1 MNTIHDFSG
10 RLRRAKQ
17 QIDNSDISDTNKE
30 LIHRFVEF
38 KTAGKVKLPR
48 LSKYYSTL
56 RLLAERHLKGRDFTA
71 LSKEDVISIVADI
84 ERSSLSDWSK
94 CDYSSI
100 TKLFY
105 RWLDKDELVSWIKVK
120 TPAGKT
126 IPEDL
131 ATEADVHAMIDA
143 ANSTRDKALI
153 ACLYEGGFRIGELG
167 GLSLGDVTFDRYG
180 AMVIVN
186 GKTGMRRVRLI
197 FAMPYLSQWLESH
210 PLREKKDAPLWI
222 RSGAGSQ
229 SQGMN
234 YSALRQ
240 QIRRIA
246 GRAGV
251 SCKVNPHNFRHSR
264 ATYLASHLTESQLN
278 EYLGLVQGSKMAS
291 VYVHLS
297 GRDLDKDLL
306 RLYGLEPE
314 DKKETQLKSVQCPHC
329 RALNTTSARV
339 CVNCRMPLTVE
350 EVMDKEERVMQFFS
364 DMMELAAKSP
374 EVAGIINKYVEKD
387 VSGQEDR

>member
-1 MNTIHDFSG
+1 MQYT
-10 RLRRAKQ
+10 
-17 QIDNSDISDTNKE
+17 
-30 LIHRFVEF
+30 
-38 KTAGKVKLPR
+38 
-48 LSKYYSTL
+48 
-56 RLLAERHLKGRDFTA
+56 
-71 LSKEDVISIVADI
+71 
-84 ERSSLSDWSK
+84 
-94 CDYSSI
+94 
-100 TKLFY
+100 
-105 RWLDKDELVSWIKVK
+105 
-120 TPAGKT
+120 
-126 IPEDL
+126 
-131 ATEADVHAMIDA
+131 
-143 ANSTRDKALI
+143 
-153 ACLYEGGFRIGELG
+153 
-167 GLSLGDVTFDRYG
+167 
-180 AMVIVN
+180 
-186 GKTGMRRVRLI
+186 
-197 FAMPYLSQWLESH
+197 
-210 PLREKKDAPLWI
+210 
-222 RSGAGSQ
+222 
-229 SQGMN
+229 
-234 YSALRQ
+234 ALRQ

-246 GRAGV
+246 ERAGV

-350 EVMDKEERVMQFFS
+350 EAMDKEERVMQFFS

-374 EVAGIINKYVEKD
+374 EVAGVINKYVEKD